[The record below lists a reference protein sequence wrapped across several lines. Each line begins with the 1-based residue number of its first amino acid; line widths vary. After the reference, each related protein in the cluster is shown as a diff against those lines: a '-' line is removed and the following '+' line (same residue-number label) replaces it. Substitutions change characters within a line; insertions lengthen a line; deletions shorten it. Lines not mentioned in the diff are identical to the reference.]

1 LLSES
6 QRMTTAREAAFRV
19 QAPNSLPRAST
30 IIALD
35 AKSGAVMR
43 RVAEGPWN
51 GSRFF
56 TLVAAR
62 PVSAGLQSLQ
72 VDVTLA
78 DETGAHLDFAAAVAA
93 TDVVIMVVS
102 AGEAADAAAV
112 IGNACLVRGIM
123 TTGIILSEPGDGI
136 DASVT
141 LRDLRPY
148 AAMLVVAQGE
158 DYVPAMLSALR
169 A

>member
-1 LLSES
+1 MLSES

-19 QAPNSLPRAST
+19 QAPNSRPRSST

-35 AKSGAVMR
+35 AKSEAVMR
-43 RVAEGPWN
+43 RVADGPWI
-51 GSRFF
+51 GSRFL

-78 DETGAHLDFAAAVAA
+78 DEAGAHLDLAAAMAA

-102 AGEAADAAAV
+102 AGEAAGAAAV
-112 IGNACLVRGIM
+112 IGNACHVRGIM
-123 TTGIILSEPGDGI
+123 TTGIILAEPGADP
-136 DASVT
+136 AVT

-158 DYVPAMLSALR
+158 DYVPAMLQALR

>member
-1 LLSES
+1 MLSES

-19 QAPNSLPRAST
+19 QAPNSLPRVST

-35 AKSGAVMR
+35 ARSEAVMR
-43 RVAEGPWN
+43 RVAGFPWT
-51 GSRFF
+51 GSRFL

-62 PVSAGLQSLQ
+62 AVSEGLQSLQ

-78 DETGAHLDFAAAVAA
+78 DEAGAHLDLAAAVAA

-102 AGEAADAAAV
+102 AGEAAEAAAV
-112 IGNACLVRGIM
+112 VGNACHVRGIM
-123 TTGIILSEPGDGI
+123 TTGIILADPGEGADP
-136 DASVT
+136 AVT

>member
-6 QRMTTAREAAFRV
+6 QRMTTAREATFRV
-19 QAPNSLPRAST
+19 QAPNFLPRAST

-35 AKSGAVMR
+35 AKSEAVMR
-43 RVAEGPWN
+43 RVAEGAWN

-102 AGEAADAAAV
+102 AGEAAEAAAV
-112 IGNACLVRGIM
+112 IGNACFVRGIM
-123 TTGIILSEPGDGI
+123 TTGIILAEPGV
-136 DASVT
+136 DAAVT

>member
-1 LLSES
+1 
-6 QRMTTAREAAFRV
+6 MTTAREAAFRIKD
-19 QAPNSLPRAST
+19 PNSLPRAST

-35 AKSGAVMR
+35 RKSAGVLR
-43 RVAEGPWN
+43 RIAAAPWN

-72 VDVTLA
+72 GDVTLA
-78 DETGAHLDFAAAVAA
+78 DETGVHVDFAAEMAA
-93 TDVVIMVVS
+93 TDVVVMLAS
-102 AGEAADAAAV
+102 AGEAAEAAAV
-112 IGNACLVRGIM
+112 IGGACRVRGIM
-123 TTGIILSEPGDGI
+123 TTAIILAAPGE